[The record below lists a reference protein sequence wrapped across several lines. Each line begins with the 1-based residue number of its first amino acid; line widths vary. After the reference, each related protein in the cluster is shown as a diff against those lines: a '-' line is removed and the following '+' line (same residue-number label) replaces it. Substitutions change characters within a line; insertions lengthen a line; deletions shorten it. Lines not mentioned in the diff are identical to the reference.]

1 MRIVLF
7 VALVCLSVSVR
18 AEDPKAEP
26 ESAAEPEPAA
36 EPESTHGDA
45 KHSGSSTSETKGMHQ
60 IKIRQAYHIVLI
72 ITYFSAG
79 KNPANAPW
87 ALGVP
92 AILALTAMAKFVL

>member
-7 VALVCLSVSVR
+7 LALVCLSVIG

-26 ESAAEPEPAA
+26 EAAAEPEPAA
-36 EPESTHGDA
+36 EPESTHDDA
-45 KHSGSSTSETKGMHQ
+45 KHSESSKSETK
-60 IKIRQAYHIVLI
+60 
-72 ITYFSAG
+72 AG

>member
-7 VALVCLSVSVR
+7 LALVCLSMSVK

-36 EPESTHGDA
+36 EPESTHDDA
-45 KHSGSSTSETKGMHQ
+45 KHSGSSTSETK
-60 IKIRQAYHIVLI
+60 A
-72 ITYFSAG
+72 A

-87 ALGVP
+87 AFPVP
-92 AILALTAMAKFVL
+92 AILALTAVAKFVL